1 MVAGVGNGQDS
12 QSTSRASNLVQKN
25 CVMSLNIIG
34 AKARMTRTAM
44 TGLMKGRIQARILR
58 HPPPTPRRLV
68 GLSFGCCLPC
78 QGVGEKQNMTLEG
91 CSQIFKKTR
100 KMQDPVE
107 FIGEKIK
114 LGRTLTGV

>member
-1 MVAGVGNGQDS
+1 MILVLCQRQDEEVVMVAGVGNGQDS

-58 HPPPTPRRLV
+58 HPPPNPPQAGWPQFWMLFALSGGGRKTKHDFG
-68 GLSFGCCLPC
+68 GL
-78 QGVGEKQNMTLEG
+78 
-91 CSQIFKKTR
+91 
-100 KMQDPVE
+100 
-107 FIGEKIK
+107 
-114 LGRTLTGV
+114 

>member
-12 QSTSRASNLVQKN
+12 QSTSGASNLVQKN

-58 HPPPTPRRLV
+58 HPPQPPAGWLASVLDVVCLV
-68 GLSFGCCLPC
+68 RGW
-78 QGVGEKQNMTLEG
+78 EKN
-91 CSQIFKKTR
+91 KT
-100 KMQDPVE
+100 
-107 FIGEKIK
+107 
-114 LGRTLTGV
+114 